1 MMSSFTCLRIKKVP
15 LLPNKGNVMRMLK
28 DMSGFFFYCTLLQK
42 GPGKCRV
49 SLSFS
54 LSD

>member
-1 MMSSFTCLRIKKVP
+1 
-15 LLPNKGNVMRMLK
+15 MRMLK
-28 DMSGFFFYCTLLQK
+28 DMSGLFFYYCTLLQK